1 MPAHAQERW
10 FARLWLLKPVVLAV
24 LSLFWLFSG
33 VVGLVRHDAAPD
45 ILISRGLPGT
55 LAFGMVVAG
64 SIADIVVGVAVVAR
78 PFARSALMAMIAI
91 TLLYLAAAAALAP
104 DLWLDPLGA
113 IVKAV
118 PVLCLVLVALAI
130 LEER

>member
-1 MPAHAQERW
+1 
-10 FARLWLLKPVVLAV
+10 
-24 LSLFWLFSG
+24 
-33 VVGLVRHDAAPD
+33 VRQDAAAD

-55 LAFGMVVAG
+55 LAFGMVLAG
-64 SIADIVVGVAVVAR
+64 SIADIVVGAAVVVR
-78 PFARSALMAMIAI
+78 PLARSALIAMIAI
-91 TLLYLAAAAALAP
+91 TLLYLAAATALAP

-118 PVLCLVLVALAI
+118 PMLCLVLAALAI